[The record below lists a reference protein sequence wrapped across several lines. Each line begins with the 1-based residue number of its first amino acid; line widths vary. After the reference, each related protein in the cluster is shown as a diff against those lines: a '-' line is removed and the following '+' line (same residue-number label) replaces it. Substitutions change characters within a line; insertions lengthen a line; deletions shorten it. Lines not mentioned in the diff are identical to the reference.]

1 MTSQLPPSRKTRANT
16 VAEIRNILSVTAV
29 ASNANRLP
37 GHLLHRKLTCIIAIG
52 SRLLIRRAA
61 VQGIARRLGC
71 EMGKW
76 LGMSFLRHHVNI

>member
-1 MTSQLPPSRKTRANT
+1 MTSQLPPSRKTRTNAIT
-16 VAEIRNILSVTAV
+16 EIRNILPITTV

-37 GHLLHRKLTCIIAIG
+37 RHLLHRKLTCIIAIG

-61 VQGIARRLGC
+61 VQRIARRLGC